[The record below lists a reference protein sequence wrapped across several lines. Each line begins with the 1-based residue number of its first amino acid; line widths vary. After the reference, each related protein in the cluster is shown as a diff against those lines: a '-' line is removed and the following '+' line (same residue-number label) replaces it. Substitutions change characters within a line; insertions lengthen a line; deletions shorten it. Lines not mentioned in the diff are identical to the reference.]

1 MNLSHRFRH
10 TVFAWLPFLGIC
22 FLVINHAIGVMG
34 LNSEI
39 HKQDFE
45 NISWLNLLLSFIL
58 VFVFQRPLHNRLL
71 LFAVLAFCIGM
82 IAEMLGVNTTF
93 PFGSYY
99 YTEKFGPQILGVP
112 VIIGINWVLLSYCC
126 GNVTDRYIHSKWLK
140 VLSASALMLALD
152 LLLEPFAIRHS
163 FWVWENGV
171 PPLQNYISWFVVSL
185 PIQYSF
191 QYFLTGSRN
200 SISLPYIIILA
211 LFLVA
216 DLLAAKF
223 W

>member
-82 IAEMLGVNTTF
+82 VAEMLGVNTTF

-99 YTEKFGPQILGVP
+99 YTEKFGPQILGGACNNWDKL
-112 VIIGINWVLLSYCC
+112 GIV
-126 GNVTDRYIHSKWLK
+126 K
-140 VLSASALMLALD
+140 
-152 LLLEPFAIRHS
+152 LLLWQFYRP
-163 FWVWENGV
+163 VY
-171 PPLQNYISWFVVSL
+171 PLQVVKG
-185 PIQYSF
+185 F
-191 QYFLTGSRN
+191 
-200 SISLPYIIILA
+200 ISLCAYACTRFIAGAICYSP
-211 LFLVA
+211 
-216 DLLAAKF
+216 
-223 W
+223 